1 MAQSSVSAI
10 KELKKLLA
18 NQIESEHKEKKNELE
33 REITKIVYPE
43 NKKIVEDVVKYA
55 ESKYPVKEKKKC
67 DYKSTEVNTDEFR
80 ISFDS
85 NFTNDTIQSLREKI
99 VEVNNVFASRKKELE
114 KWEFE
119 AINAAAR
126 REQIPEFNS

>member
-18 NQIESEHKEKKNELE
+18 NQIESDYNEKKRELE
-33 REITKIVYPE
+33 REITKIVHPE
-43 NKKIVEDVVKYA
+43 NKKIVEDIVNYA

-85 NFTNDTIQSLREKI
+85 NFTNDTIQSLRDRLVGEGDT
-99 VEVNNVFASRKKELE
+99 FTTRKKALE